1 MAAEGDFTL
10 TLAGGLTFTRRD
22 DTGLLEL
29 RFTDDALGG
38 GRTVRRA
45 RWAGGPLTVDLVADR
60 SALEFYC
67 DDGRLVFA
75 TRWYP
80 GEPAVPVALQGGRSH
95 RADAGVHDLHP
106 VNHSVS
112 FAALRLFARRGAFF
126 APGPGILHKRNTKN
140 LCVSRMELAVALVY
154 NSFASARI
162 RIHGGCSMITMAEI
176 ARLTHVSQ
184 PTVSRVLNGNPKV
197 SPEIRERVL
206 ACARE
211 HDYQLNALA
220 KGLTGGPTHLLGVL
234 VTDISNGFFADL
246 AKEIETAAR
255 EQGYSILLFNSD
267 YDPDREQEYLDVVR
281 RYRVD
286 GVLAVPIR
294 ETSPQWYDYV
304 QRLDVPVVTITRRA
318 EGLDSFY
325 ADHAAAGARVAAYL
339 AGQGYER
346 FLFIGKD
353 YDGKY
358 VGFRRLAGGRGPG
371 RCRDQPGA
379 GRPRG
384 FPPGAGR
391 LAGPGQPPGGRLC
404 GQRHLRPAGAGHPAR
419 AGRFGARPGGGHGI

>member
-1 MAAEGDFTL
+1 
-10 TLAGGLTFTRRD
+10 
-22 DTGLLEL
+22 
-29 RFTDDALGG
+29 
-38 GRTVRRA
+38 
-45 RWAGGPLTVDLVADR
+45 
-60 SALEFYC
+60 
-67 DDGRLVFA
+67 
-75 TRWYP
+75 
-80 GEPAVPVALQGGRSH
+80 
-95 RADAGVHDLHP
+95 
-106 VNHSVS
+106 
-112 FAALRLFARRGAFF
+112 
-126 APGPGILHKRNTKN
+126 
-140 LCVSRMELAVALVY
+140 
-154 NSFASARI
+154 
-162 RIHGGCSMITMAEI
+162 MITMAEI

-358 VGFRRLAGGRGPG
+358 VGFRRWLEEEGRGDAVTNRVLAGHEDFR
-371 RCRDQPGA
+371 RELADWLARDSRRAAVFA
-379 GRPRG
+379 GNDIYALQALDILRALG
-384 FPPGAGR
+384 VSV
-391 LAGPGQPPGGRLC
+391 PGQVGVMGFDDTFMGRYLNPRLSTVRQPTAQMARDAVQWLLDRIEHPGPRPPE
-404 GQRHLRPAGAGHPAR
+404 LRAYDAELVPR
-419 AGRFGARPGGGHGI
+419 EST

>member
-1 MAAEGDFTL
+1 
-10 TLAGGLTFTRRD
+10 
-22 DTGLLEL
+22 
-29 RFTDDALGG
+29 
-38 GRTVRRA
+38 
-45 RWAGGPLTVDLVADR
+45 
-60 SALEFYC
+60 
-67 DDGRLVFA
+67 
-75 TRWYP
+75 
-80 GEPAVPVALQGGRSH
+80 
-95 RADAGVHDLHP
+95 
-106 VNHSVS
+106 
-112 FAALRLFARRGAFF
+112 
-126 APGPGILHKRNTKN
+126 
-140 LCVSRMELAVALVY
+140 
-154 NSFASARI
+154 
-162 RIHGGCSMITMAEI
+162 MITMTEI

-255 EQGYSILLFNSD
+255 ERGYSILLFNSD

-304 QRLDVPVVTITRRA
+304 QRLDVRVVTITRRA

-325 ADHAAAGARVAAYL
+325 ADHAAAGPGWRPIWPGRAMSDSSSSARTTTASTW
-339 AGQGYER
+339 GS
-346 FLFIGKD
+346 
-353 YDGKY
+353 
-358 VGFRRLAGGRGPG
+358 AGGWRK
-371 RCRDQPGA
+371 R
-379 GRPRG
+379 
-384 FPPGAGR
+384 
-391 LAGPGQPPGGRLC
+391 
-404 GQRHLRPAGAGHPAR
+404 AGAAP
-419 AGRFGARPGGGHGI
+419 